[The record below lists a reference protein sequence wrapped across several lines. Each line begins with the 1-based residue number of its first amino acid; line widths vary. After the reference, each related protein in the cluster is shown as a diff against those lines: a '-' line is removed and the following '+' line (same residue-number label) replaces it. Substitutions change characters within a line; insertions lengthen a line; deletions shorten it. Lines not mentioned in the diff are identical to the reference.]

1 MTVGQQAGS
10 GVEGSN
16 KTIRKLAGCEEEES
30 AERTPSEQ
38 PSTKRD
44 DEEVPSPGAA
54 LASDSSPNPSGTQ
67 PNPVGLGSPPA
78 AHDQHHFLRSSVRP
92 PSKRI
97 RKDGPAVNGHNGTKT
112 KGRNKQLCIKVSNKL
127 KMCAAC
133 NDLNVARTRV
143 D

>member
-1 MTVGQQAGS
+1 MDQRKTSVSVYVSDLWFGVFFIRMTVGQQAGS

-16 KTIRKLAGCEEEES
+16 KPSRKLEGCEEEES

-44 DEEVPSPGAA
+44 GEEAPSPCAA
-54 LASDSSPNPSGTQ
+54 LASASPPNPSGTQ
-67 PNPVGLGSPPA
+67 PTPAVLGSPPA

-97 RKDGPAVNGHNGTKT
+97 RKDGPAVNGHSGSKT
-112 KGRNKQLCIKVSNKL
+112 KGRSKRL
-127 KMCAAC
+127 
-133 NDLNVARTRV
+133 T
-143 D
+143 

>member
-10 GVEGSN
+10 VVESSN
-16 KTIRKLAGCEEEES
+16 KPIRMPEGCEEEES

-44 DEEVPSPGAA
+44 GEEAPSPCAA
-54 LASDSSPNPSGTQ
+54 LTSGSSPNPSGTQ
-67 PNPVGLGSPPA
+67 PNPAGLGPPPA

-97 RKDGPAVNGHNGTKT
+97 RKDGPAVNGHSGTKT
-112 KGRNKQLCIKVSNKL
+112 KGKNKQF
-127 KMCAAC
+127 
-133 NDLNVARTRV
+133 T
-143 D
+143 